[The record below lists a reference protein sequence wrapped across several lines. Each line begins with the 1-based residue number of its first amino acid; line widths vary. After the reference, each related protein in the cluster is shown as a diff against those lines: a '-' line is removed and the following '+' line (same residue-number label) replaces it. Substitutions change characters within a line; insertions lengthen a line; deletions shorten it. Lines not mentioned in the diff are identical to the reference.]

1 MPTSTAP
8 GKRPWEVPPRI
19 AQKRVLPFVCTPKD
33 GDPPSAALGD
43 QSLRFIS
50 GLVLTT
56 CSGVRIFPEVSN
68 LDLNNLL
75 DGWPHEP
82 GQVKA
87 RKIVGRDGCEKI
99 QLRIDLG
106 LIQME
111 LHGRPDGYRPHGFE
125 SLLHY
130 HQAKAAIAKS
140 GAQTYSLSEADITAL
155 QHEGVQYYHRYL
167 SLFQLRDFENVI
179 RDTDRNL
186 EMFDFVSEHS
196 AEDDSKW
203 ALEQF
208 RPYVIMMNTRA
219 RASLELKNG
228 NTAEAVKLIEAGK
241 ERIEA
246 FYRGVG
252 QPDWIESSNE
262 LAFLNDWSK
271 EIRAAVPLT
280 PLETMER
287 DLKRAIADE
296 AYERAAELRDA
307 IRSLKILP
315 DESVSE

>member
-1 MPTSTAP
+1 
-8 GKRPWEVPPRI
+8 
-19 AQKRVLPFVCTPKD
+19 
-33 GDPPSAALGD
+33 
-43 QSLRFIS
+43 
-50 GLVLTT
+50 
-56 CSGVRIFPEVSN
+56 VSN
-68 LDLNNLL
+68 LDLNDLL

-111 LHGRPDGYRPHGFE
+111 LHGRPDGHRPHGFE

-130 HQAKAAIAKS
+130 HQAKSAIAKS
-140 GAQTYSLSEADITAL
+140 DARTYSLSEADVTAL
-155 QHEGVQYYHRYL
+155 QHEGIQYYHRYL
-167 SLFQLRDFENVI
+167 SLFQLRDFENVV
-179 RDTDRNL
+179 RDTERNL
-186 EMFDFVSEHS
+186 DMFDFVSEHS
-196 AEDDSKW
+196 ADVT
-203 ALEQF
+203 LEQF

-219 RASLELKNG
+219 RASLELKEG
-228 NTAEAVKLIEAGK
+228 NTTEAVKLIQAGK
-241 ERIEA
+241 EKIEA
-246 FYRGVG
+246 FYRAVG
-252 QPDWIESSNE
+252 QPEYIGSSNE
-262 LAFLNDWSK
+262 IAFLDDWSA

-307 IRSLKILP
+307 IRSLRISKILP
-315 DESVSE
+315 DETVDH

>member
-1 MPTSTAP
+1 
-8 GKRPWEVPPRI
+8 
-19 AQKRVLPFVCTPKD
+19 
-33 GDPPSAALGD
+33 
-43 QSLRFIS
+43 
-50 GLVLTT
+50 
-56 CSGVRIFPEVSN
+56 VSN
-68 LDLNNLL
+68 LDLNDLL

-111 LHGRPDGYRPHGFE
+111 LHGRPDGHRPHGFE

-130 HQAKAAIAKS
+130 HQAKSAIAKS
-140 GAQTYSLSEADITAL
+140 GAQRYSLSEADVTAL

-167 SLFQLRDFENVI
+167 SLFQLRDFQNVV
-179 RDTDRNL
+179 RDTERNL

-196 AEDDSKW
+196 ADEDSKW

-219 RASLELKNG
+219 RASLELKDG
-228 NTAEAVKLIEAGK
+228 NTAEAVKLIQAGK
-241 ERIEA
+241 EKIEA
-246 FYRGVG
+246 FYRAVG
-252 QPDWIESSNE
+252 QPEWIESSNE
-262 LAFLNDWSK
+262 IAFLNDWST

-307 IRSLKILP
+307 IRSLRISKTLP
-315 DESVSE
+315 DESIDH